1 MKNNIHPSYH
11 ASATITCSCGAHYT
25 TGSTQEEMVVEVCAH
40 CHPFY
45 TGEKKV
51 VDTTGRV
58 DRFKRMAAR
67 SVEKKEARAKAKPK
81 TEKKSSTKKE
91 LATKEKK

>member
-25 TGSTQEEMVVEVCAH
+25 TGSTKEEMVVEVCAH

-67 SVEKKEARAKAKPK
+67 SV
-81 TEKKSSTKKE
+81 
-91 LATKEKK
+91 